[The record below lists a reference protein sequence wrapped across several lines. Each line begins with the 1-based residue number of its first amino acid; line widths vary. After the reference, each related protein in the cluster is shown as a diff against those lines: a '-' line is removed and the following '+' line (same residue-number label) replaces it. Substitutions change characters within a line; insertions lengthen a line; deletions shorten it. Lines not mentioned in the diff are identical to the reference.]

1 MNKPNTE
8 IKRWGIIVVQSLT
21 PNDVKTGEILYHEEQ
36 RARSL
41 WHAAPAANEMKKPI
55 KHNKGGFGTRP
66 RVYTLLKGNTK
77 KLCKLYTE
85 PYTQPYIS
93 LIFRVLQ
100 NV

>member
-41 WHAAPAANEMKKPI
+41 WHAAPVANEMKASRYVPTKR
-55 KHNKGGFGTRP
+55 KGYG
-66 RVYTLLKGNTK
+66 L
-77 KLCKLYTE
+77 
-85 PYTQPYIS
+85 
-93 LIFRVLQ
+93 
-100 NV
+100 